1 MAIEMKNFT
10 SAVKGYLRL
19 NNFPLDASS
28 IFDSFA
34 SASQYAETNGTAYAG
49 QLVAVVNETDRTVGV
64 YQLGFPA
71 NQATPGF
78 ELQLISGTGSGAITK
93 SVNDVEPDTAGNV
106 EITANDIQYSIDKT
120 VKQSLDELIALVGTL
135 ASLNDIE
142 TSFEGQLTGIAR
154 TLRLSLN
161 GSSIVGSES
170 PEQFREIP
178 INSVIKKIV
187 FEVSEPFEQTDI
199 TVSVG
204 EVILMSPDDI
214 YETVSGTYISE
225 HINQRTLT
233 EGNIEVNF
241 SEETEVGSA
250 NIYVE
255 FIESALDDLVATD
268 QIGDYDGGS
277 FNALNAID
285 TALNGGQYTTEN
297 FDGDVEGGDY

>member
-1 MAIEMKNFT
+1 MDIKNFT

-19 NNFPLDASS
+19 GNFPLDASS
-28 IFDSFA
+28 VYSSFLEA
-34 SASQYAETNGTAYAG
+34 STYAATNRTAYAG
-49 QLVAVVNETDRTVGV
+49 QVIAVVNEAEKIVQI
-64 YQLGFPA
+64 YQLGFP
-71 NQATPGF
+71 TSGTGF
-78 ELQLISGTGSGAITK
+78 ELQLISGSGSGGVVRT
-93 SVNDVEPDTAGNV
+93 VNEIEPDDNGNINV
-106 EITANDIQYSIDKT
+106 TANDIQYSIDKT
-120 VKQSLDELIALVGTL
+120 IKETLDELATTLGTL
-135 ASLNDIE
+135 ASLNDLE

-297 FDGDVEGGDY
+297 FDGEVEGGDY